1 MSIFHRQTESD
12 NKSTKIN
19 ICTECNR
26 ASTSIT
32 HCDNVD
38 CTQREYFEKSPL
50 QFIYMPILPQIRN
63 ILTRVDNLNFERQ
76 GQPVCSTNAMK
87 DITDGAAYDRILTDQ
102 SQTKFI
108 SLLMNVDGIQIAKS
122 SNASLWVI
130 SFVINELKR
139 NERFKLENV
148 IIAGVSSSKAKPSRD
163 QMYAILAPVVQELK
177 KLEQG
182 RYFEIKASNNRIEPL
197 RIFLLAAC
205 LDKPAQAIVQNL
217 NQPIAVYGCGRCELA
232 GEAASH

>member
-1 MSIFHRQTESD
+1 MCILHRQTES
-12 NKSTKIN
+12 NHKSTKIS

-26 ASTSIT
+26 PSTNIT

-38 CTQREYFEKSPL
+38 CTQREYYEKSSL
-50 QFIYMPILPQIRN
+50 QFLYMPMLPQILN
-63 ILTRVDNLNFERQ
+63 ILTRVDYLNFKRQ
-76 GQPVCSTNAMK
+76 GQPACCTNVMK

-122 SNASLWVI
+122 SNISLLVI

-148 IIAGVSSSKAKPSRD
+148 IIAGVSSSKTKPSQD
-163 QMYAILAPVVQELK
+163 QMYTILAPVVQELK
-177 KLEQG
+177 QLEQD
-182 RYFEIKASNNRIEPL
+182 RCFELKASNNHIEPL

-205 LDKPAQAIVQNL
+205 LDKSAQALVHNL
-217 NQPIAVYGCGRCELA
+217 NEPIAAYGCG
-232 GEAASH
+232 